1 MSFAINPLG
10 FAAPPWGFRS
20 FPCRFEPDQISFRTS
35 TGILGIFPCGIES
48 FRCGMKSFRCGK
60 ESFPHF
66 GPSMIGLVLEQYRFT
81 RFQYCSVPY
90 PSVLATD
97 PSFFAP
103 APCGSG
109 GEKTVHEGDLQICD
123 WRHEPPESADN
134 RRCVQRRHCCESSR
148 IATCARR
155 HRHIGR
161 GGQHAGTARKPGST
175 AAALSTL
182 FD

>member
-1 MSFAINPLG
+1 MRRYPI
-10 FAAPPWGFRS
+10 
-20 FPCRFEPDQISFRTS
+20 
-35 TGILGIFPCGIES
+35 
-48 FRCGMKSFRCGK
+48 FRCGIDSFPYGNDAFLYGNASFRSRV
-60 ESFPHF
+60 EPATIRFNVATIHF

-155 HRHIGR
+155 HHHIGR